1 MKEMY
6 KSPVI
11 TVEELMKEDVL
22 CLSAQDVVETSKKNA
37 KIRDNIAGTFQ
48 LLTEL
53 EDIM

>member
-22 CLSAQDVVETSKKNA
+22 CLSAEDVFSKTNVQ
-37 KIRDNIAGTFQ
+37 DNIAASFSM
-48 LLTEL
+48 LSEL
-53 EDIM
+53 EDIL

>member
-22 CLSAQDVVETSKKNA
+22 CISAEDVFTKTNA
-37 KIRDNIAGTFQ
+37 QDNIAASFN
-48 LLTEL
+48 LLSEL